1 MLILDKSQQHGQLL
15 NPGHLT
21 QDLAAVCSALKI
33 DQIEK
38 LKIKDMVEK
47 KKRMLQLRFDFTPKM
62 APIIHPKEIMRQAK
76 EIWLEKEPRRARSV
90 MARKQAALIYV
101 LSTLSMRRWVDVCRL
116 QWTDIT
122 WVEKEHG
129 RFLLIKMRISKSNV
143 GEKVEEVTLAE
154 QLQNW
159 ACPIKL
165 LARFWLMMNRPTEG
179 FIFQCLNRWERGQCE
194 GHRNQFCEGYEK
206 GDVTMT
212 TLNRY
217 AVKKKWEQV
226 PTKHTGRRT
235 GIAITSMH
243 DIPRE
248 RILETAGWV
257 SSTDMLRH
265 YTAASQAVR
274 KDGIAALYAT
284 ELQKREPFKKFDQLF
299 IPEKPAPR
307 GSVTI

>member
-1 MLILDKSQQHGQLL
+1 MVQL
-15 NPGHLT
+15 
-21 QDLAAVCSALKI
+21 LAAVCSALKI
-33 DQIEK
+33 DPIQKLQIKEQ
-38 LKIKDMVEK
+38 IEK
-47 KKRMLQLRFDFTPKM
+47 KKRLLQLQFDFTPKM

-76 EIWLEKEPRRARSV
+76 ELWLEKLPAKARSV

-101 LSTLSMRRWVDVCRL
+101 LTTLSMRRWIDVCRL

-129 RFLLIKMRISKSNV
+129 RFLLVKMRISKSNS
-143 GEKVEEVTLAE
+143 GEKIEEVTLAE

-165 LARFWLMMNRPTEG
+165 LARYWHMVGKPDRG
-179 FIFQCLNRWERGQCE
+179 FIFQCLNRWQNGACN
-194 GHRNQFCEGYEK
+194 GHRHQRCEGYEQ
-206 GDVTMT
+206 GDVTIT
-212 TLNRY
+212 TLKRY
-217 AVKKKWEQV
+217 AEKKGWESI

-235 GIAITSMH
+235 GIATTSMH
-243 DIPRE
+243 DIPKE

-257 SSTDMLRH
+257 STTDMLRH

-284 ELQKREPFKKFDQLF
+284 ELQKERPFEKFDQLF
-299 IPEKPAPR
+299 IPENSAPR